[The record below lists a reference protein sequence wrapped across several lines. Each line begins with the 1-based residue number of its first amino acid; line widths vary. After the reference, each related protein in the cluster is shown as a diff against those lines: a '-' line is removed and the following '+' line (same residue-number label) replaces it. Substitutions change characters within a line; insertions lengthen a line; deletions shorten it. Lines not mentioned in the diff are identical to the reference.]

1 MTSSELTRRERK
13 KGETRERIFRAALE
27 LFRQRG
33 CAATTV
39 EDICARADVAKGT
52 FFNYFPR
59 KEAVFA
65 FLAEQWQA
73 EAAQRAAAILAEPG
87 PARDRLVG
95 MFVEFAGF
103 YEAERELAVH
113 LVQEWGRQRRT
124 PDDEIC
130 RRWNTLGQDVVRR
143 LQETGEMRPDV
154 DPGRAHEVLESIY
167 HGTVALYVEA
177 ATPPFPLREELRA
190 RLTLAMEGLAPRAP
204 GGR

>member
-1 MTSSELTRRERK
+1 MTEIELSRRERK
-13 KGETRERIFRAALE
+13 KEETRAKIFKCACK
-27 LFRQRG
+27 LFRDKG
-33 CAATTV
+33 FENTTID
-39 EDICARADVAKGT
+39 EIAERADVAKGT

-87 PARDRLVG
+87 PARNRLIG

-103 YEAERELAVH
+103 YEDERELAVH

-190 RLTLAMEGLAPRAP
+190 RLTLAMEGLAPRVP

>member
-1 MTSSELTRRERK
+1 MTELELTRRERK
-13 KGETRERIFRAALE
+13 KEETKGRIAEVALE
-27 LFRQRG
+27 LFRRNG
-33 CAATTV
+33 VDATTV
-39 EDICARADVAKGT
+39 EEICDRADVAKGT

-59 KEAVFA
+59 KEAVFS
-65 FLAEQWQA
+65 FLSERRQT
-73 EAAQRAAAILAEPG
+73 EAAQRAGAILAEPG
-87 PARDRLVG
+87 PARDRLIEL
-95 MFVEFAGF
+95 FVEFARF
-103 YEAERELAVH
+103 YEDERGLAVH

-130 RRWNTLGQDVVRR
+130 RRWSTLGQDVVRR
-143 LQETGEMRPDV
+143 LQEMGEMRRDV

-177 ATPPFPLREELRA
+177 ATPPFSLREELRA